1 MTNHAGGKYLSFN
14 RSMILFILFFTVSAN
29 AQLAGTAGGFARLG
43 FGARGMGMG
52 NAMTAVIDGE
62 NSGYY
67 NPAAVKF
74 LDAQYGSISYG
85 ALSLD
90 RKLNALFY
98 ATPLD
103 TNAGVSLR
111 ILNAGVT
118 DIDGRDI
125 DGFHTETYST
135 TENQFSLSFALNI
148 RKITIGLSTK
158 IYYYKLFKDLSAT
171 GLGFDI
177 GLMYPI
183 SSNFV
188 VGAVMKD
195 LNAQYRWDTS
205 PLYDQKGNTT
215 ITKFP
220 IRRAIGISY
229 SLDDKAG
236 LVSVEFENSNVST
249 NIIRIGAEYK
259 VTDLLTVRSGLDGW
273 ELDNSQQAHPS
284 FGITVN
290 APVTK
295 WNPSFTYAYVVEPY
309 SVFAMHI
316 LALSVKFQ

>member
-1 MTNHAGGKYLSFN
+1 MTNHAGEKYLSFN
-14 RSMILFILFFTVSAN
+14 RITILFFLFFTAFAN
-29 AQLAGTAGGFARLG
+29 AQLAGTAGSFARLG

-52 NAMTAVIDGE
+52 NAMTAVLSGE

-98 ATPLD
+98 GTPLD

-118 DIDGRDI
+118 NIDGRDI

-158 IYYYKLFKDLSAT
+158 IYYYKLFEDLSAT
-171 GLGFDI
+171 GLGFDV
-177 GLMYPI
+177 GLLYPI
-183 SSNFV
+183 SRNFV

-215 ITKFP
+215 INKFP
-220 IRRAIGISY
+220 IRRALGISY
-229 SLDDKAG
+229 SLDDKSG

-249 NIIRIGAEYK
+249 NIIRVGAEYA
-259 VTDLLTVRSGLDGW
+259 VADFLTLRSGVDGW
-273 ELDNSQQAHPS
+273 NVDDPQQAHPS
-284 FGITVN
+284 FGFTVTTAIN
-290 APVTK
+290 K
-295 WNPSFTYAYVVEPY
+295 WKPAFTYAYVVEPY
-309 SVFAMHI
+309 NVFAMHI
-316 LALSVKFQ
+316 LALSVKLQ